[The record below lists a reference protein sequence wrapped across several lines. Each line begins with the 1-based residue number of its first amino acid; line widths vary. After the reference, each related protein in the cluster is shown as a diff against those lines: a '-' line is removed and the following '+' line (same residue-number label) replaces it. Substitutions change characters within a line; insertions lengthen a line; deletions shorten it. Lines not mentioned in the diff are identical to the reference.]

1 MLAFAEDER
10 LARVQAQ
17 HAGLA
22 DLEAARPD
30 DLRGVRGYRTA
41 NGRAFAGRWSTALAA
56 VSAIRER
63 GPGPALLRKLLLALL
78 RLGRI
83 GLVLVRATY
92 VVHAVVFVDLLRDD

>member
-22 DLEAARPD
+22 DLEAARAD
-30 DLRGVRGYRTA
+30 DLRGVCGDGSA
-41 NGRAFAGRWSTALAA
+41 NGRALAGRRSAPLAA

-63 GPGPALLRKLLLALL
+63 GPSPALLRELLLAIL
-78 RLGRI
+78 RLVCI
-83 GLVLVRATY
+83 SLVLMRAAY
-92 VVHAVVFVDLLRDD
+92 VVHAIVFVDLL